1 MKRDAVTQ
9 RSTEENRSGATIGL
23 KDKTSLRF
31 LLRSQSRFW
40 MTFKTEF
47 DPENRLF
54 TRKNLRLRRRESVF
68 KLGDG
73 D

>member
-9 RSTEENRSGATIGL
+9 RSAEEIRSGATIGL

-31 LLRSQSRFW
+31 LLRSQSGFW